1 MSQCGPKNEAQNTR
15 PDQPALSA
23 CPVVFS
29 LDRNSMIA
37 IEIEH
42 RYEHV
47 EEVKPTLKGKAQIT
61 VQERGHD
68 NCQHEFAQIG
78 QKWAGSGIN

>member
-1 MSQCGPKNEAQNTR
+1 
-15 PDQPALSA
+15 
-23 CPVVFS
+23 
-29 LDRNSMIA
+29 MIA